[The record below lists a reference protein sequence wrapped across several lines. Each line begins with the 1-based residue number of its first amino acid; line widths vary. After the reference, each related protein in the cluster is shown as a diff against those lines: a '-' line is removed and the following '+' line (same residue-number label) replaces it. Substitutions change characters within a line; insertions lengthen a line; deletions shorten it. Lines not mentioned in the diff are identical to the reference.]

1 MRRSL
6 FAPATAL
13 LLIAFVFAPLFAQD
27 IDISFKKFVLGNGL
41 TLVVHED
48 HKAPIVAV
56 NVWYHVG
63 SKNERPGKT
72 GFAHLFEHLMFGGSE
87 HFQGRYIDAMERIG
101 ATDLNGTTNEDR
113 TNFFEN
119 VPVSALDYT
128 LWMESDRMGYMIG
141 AIDQKTLDLQ
151 RGVVQNEKRQGENE
165 PYGLVNEQID
175 HDTHPAGHPY
185 SWSVI
190 GSMEDLNA
198 ASLNDVHEWF
208 KTYYGPS
215 NAVLMVAG
223 DVDPETVHQ
232 KVEKY
237 FGEIPPGPPVAR
249 QRAWIAKM
257 TGSHRAVL
265 QDRVPQARIV
275 KAWNMPEYGAVD
287 SDYLDL
293 VSDVLASG
301 ETSRLYKRLVYDD
314 QLATDVAAYVDPREI
329 GGQFLIQAT
338 ARPGV
343 ALAKV
348 EKAID
353 EELARFLAQGP
364 TVQEVQRVRTR
375 YLANFIRQADRIG
388 GFGGKSDVLAMAQ
401 VYLGDAAAYKT
412 KLARVREVTAAKL
425 QGAAKRWLSD
435 GVYVLEVLPFGDSNA
450 ATQTADRSKPPE
462 IGQPPELRLPKL
474 DRVTLS
480 NGLKVVL
487 AERHEIPVVN
497 LCLLVDSGYAADP
510 SAAPGTATLAATL
523 LNKGTKTRTA
533 LEISEQLAQLGANL
547 DVSASVDS
555 IEARLSALK
564 ANLDA
569 SLDIFADLALGP
581 TFPQS
586 DFLRE
591 QKQQLAAIDREKSEP
606 MDTAMRILPALIYGK
621 GHAYAEPWTGSG
633 TAASVSKL
641 TREDMVKF
649 HATWF
654 KPNHSTLIVAGD
666 TNLAE
671 LRPKLEK
678 LFAAWQPGEP
688 PKKNIATVALA
699 DKPVVYLVD
708 RPGSEQSLILA
719 GNVAPPKNNPDEI
732 TIVTM
737 NNILGGDFGARI
749 NMNLREDKHWSYG
762 AETFLLNARGQR
774 PFLVYAPVQTDKTK
788 ESLAEVDKE
797 LRGILGNRPATDAE
811 LNKVKGSETLR
822 LPGSRE
828 TIGQVLD
835 MMVNLVQFGLPDD
848 YYQTYA
854 AKVRALTLPDIAKA
868 ALQVVQPAHLV
879 WVVVGD
885 RAKIE
890 AGVRELG
897 LGEVR
902 LLNPE

>member
-1 MRRSL
+1 MRRYL
-6 FAPATAL
+6 PARAAAL

-27 IDISFKKFVLGNGL
+27 IDIPFKKFVLANGL

-56 NVWYHVG
+56 NIWYHVG
-63 SKNERPGKT
+63 SKNEKPGKT

-87 HFQGRYIDAMERIG
+87 HFHGRYIDALERVG

-113 TNFFEN
+113 TNFFED
-119 VPVSALDYT
+119 VPTSALDYT
-128 LWMESDRMGYMIG
+128 LWMESDRMGYMVG

-151 RGVVQNEKRQGENE
+151 RGVVQNEKRQDENE
-165 PYGLVNEQID
+165 PYGLVGEQMD
-175 HDTHPAGHPY
+175 RDTHPGGHPY

-198 ASLNDVHEWF
+198 ASLDDVHEWF
-208 KTYYGPS
+208 RTYYGPS
-215 NAVLMVAG
+215 NAVLTVAG
-223 DVDPETVHQ
+223 DVDAETVHQ

-257 TGSHRAVL
+257 TGTHRAVL
-265 QDRVPQARIV
+265 QDRVPQARIYKV
-275 KAWNMPEYGAVD
+275 WNMPEYGAMD

-293 VSDVLASG
+293 VSDVLGSG

-343 ALAKV
+343 PLAKV

-353 EELARFLAQGP
+353 EELARFLATGP
-364 TVQEVQRVRTR
+364 TEQEVHRVRTE
-375 YLANFIRQADRIG
+375 YLANFVRQADRIG
-388 GFGGKSDVLAMAQ
+388 GFGGKTDVLAMAQ

-412 KLARVREVTAAKL
+412 KLTRVREVTALKL

-435 GVYVLEVLPFGDSNA
+435 GVYVLDVLPFGEPNA
-450 ATQTADRSKPPE
+450 ATQTADRSKAPD
-462 IGQPPELRLPKL
+462 IGQPPELRLPAL
-474 DRVTLS
+474 QRATLS
-480 NGLKVVL
+480 NGLKLVL

-497 LCLLVDSGYAADP
+497 LALLVDSGYAADP
-510 SAAPGTATLAATL
+510 AAAPGTATLVATL

-533 LEISEQLAQLGANL
+533 LEISEQLAQLGAQL
-547 DVSASVDS
+547 EVSASVDC
-555 IEARLSALK
+555 IQARLSALK
-564 ANLDA
+564 TNLDP
-569 SLDIFADLALGP
+569 SLDIFADLTLGP
-581 TFPQS
+581 TFPQA

-591 QKQQLAAIDREKSEP
+591 QKQQLAAIEREKSEP
-606 MDTAMRILPALIYGK
+606 FDTAMRILPALIYGK

-633 TAASVSKL
+633 TTASVSKL

-649 HATWF
+649 HAAWF
-654 KPNHSTLIVAGD
+654 KPNHSTLLVAGD

-671 LRPKLEK
+671 MRPKLEK

-688 PKKNIATVALA
+688 PKKNIATVSLP
-699 DKPVVYLVD
+699 DKSVVYLVD
-708 RPGSEQSLILA
+708 RPGSEQTLILA
-719 GNVAPPKNNPDEI
+719 GSVAPPRNNPNEV

-762 AETFLLNARGQR
+762 AETFLESARGQR

-788 ESLAEVDKE
+788 ESMAELNKE
-797 LRGILGNRPATDAE
+797 LRGIVGARPATEAE
-811 LNKVKGSETLR
+811 LTKVKASETLR

-835 MMVNLVQFGLPDD
+835 MMVNLAQYNLPDD
-848 YYQTYA
+848 YYQTFA
-854 AKVRALTLPDIAKA
+854 AKARALTLPDISKA
-868 ALQVVQPAHLV
+868 AAEVVQPAHLV

-890 AGVRELG
+890 AGVRELN
-897 LGEVR
+897 LGELR